1 MRFPILAATLIIG
14 ASTLA
19 HAKTKLV
26 DIDDEV
32 VVHPFNLT
40 ADAIEE
46 MNVLDTRGN
55 KIGEIEE
62 ALGPTKQRATAVAV
76 DLVDGSGLRD
86 DDEDIIVP
94 LDALILQDSG
104 SLVLNADAKTIKKYE
119 VFSD

>member
-1 MRFPILAATLIIG
+1 MRFLILAATLFMG
-14 ASTLA
+14 ASTVA
-19 HAKTKLV
+19 HAKTRLV
-26 DIDDEV
+26 DVDDEV

-40 ADAIEE
+40 VDAIEE
-46 MNVLDTRGN
+46 MDVHDKGGN

-62 ALGPTKQRATAVAV
+62 VLGPTEHRATAVAV

-94 LDALILQDSG
+94 LDALVLKDDG
-104 SLVLNADAKTIKKYE
+104 TLFLNANAEAIKKYE